1 MPFPGR
7 RVVVGSDDLY
17 PAVEAVIKY
26 LKEKGFE
33 VVLVGSPKTGKPE
46 PWPLVGYEIGKLVAE
61 GSADWGV
68 AICYTGTGISIAANK
83 VCGVRA
89 ALCNDA
95 ETARGA
101 RLWNDANVL
110 AMSGR
115 LITNYLAK
123 EILEAWISTTN
134 IDVSEANNIETLKKL
149 DEGRKCP

>member
-1 MPFPGR
+1 
-7 RVVVGSDDLY
+7 
-17 PAVEAVIKY
+17 
-26 LKEKGFE
+26 
-33 VVLVGSPKTGKPE
+33 
-46 PWPLVGYEIGKLVAE
+46 LVAE

-110 AMSGR
+110 AMSSR
-115 LITNYLAK
+115 LITNYLVK

-134 IDVSEANNIETLKKL
+134 IDVSEANNIKTLKKL